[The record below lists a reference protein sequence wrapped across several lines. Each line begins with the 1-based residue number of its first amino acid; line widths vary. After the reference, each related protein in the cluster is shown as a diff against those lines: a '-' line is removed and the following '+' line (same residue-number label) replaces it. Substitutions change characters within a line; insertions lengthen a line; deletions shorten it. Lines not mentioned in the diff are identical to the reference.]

1 MAQWISACLFALS
14 PNIDNFPIG
23 IAYGLRGMRIGAG
36 GNLLIACL
44 TSLGT
49 AAAMLLGGGLARL
62 IPPDTANALGCMLLV
77 LMGLWMLYREAQGGM
92 GAPEQPPADAYG
104 TRLGLRESAA
114 LAAALMVNNMGLGVG
129 ARITGLSIVKTTA
142 CTFVCSLILL
152 AGGAAVGR
160 RFGGGHLGRYA
171 GVCSAALIVALGVYE
186 LFI

>member
-1 MAQWISACLFALS
+1 
-14 PNIDNFPIG
+14 
-23 IAYGLRGMRIGAG
+23 MR
-36 GNLLIACL
+36 
-44 TSLGT
+44 
-49 AAAMLLGGGLARL
+49 
-62 IPPDTANALGCMLLV
+62 V
-77 LMGLWMLYREAQGGM
+77 

>member
-1 MAQWISACLFALS
+1 MINIYNQIDGLFVNGMINGLMAILFAS
-14 PNIDNFPIG
+14 VIIFG
-23 IAYGLRGMRIGAG
+23 INKLCNRFICKKWPENHNTQMR
-36 GNLLIACL
+36 
-44 TSLGT
+44 
-49 AAAMLLGGGLARL
+49 M
-62 IPPDTANALGCMLLV
+62 
-77 LMGLWMLYREAQGGM
+77 
-92 GAPEQPPADAYG
+92 
-104 TRLGLRESAA
+104 
-114 LAAALMVNNMGLGVG
+114 LMVNNVGFGVG

>member
-14 PNIDNFPIG
+14 ANIDNFPIG
-23 IAYGLRGMRIGAG
+23 IVYGLRGMRIGA
-36 GNLLIACL
+36 
-44 TSLGT
+44 
-49 AAAMLLGGGLARL
+49 
-62 IPPDTANALGCMLLV
+62 
-77 LMGLWMLYREAQGGM
+77 LYREAQGGM
-92 GAPEQPPADAYG
+92 GAPEQPPADACG

-114 LAAALMVNNMGLGVG
+114 LAAALMVNNVGFGVG